1 MPDNQLHKSQPDAI
15 SFCFVVLC
23 QSWEELDKKNIRFG
37 HWCWTRYPCITW
49 RTKTVRSRCW
59 QIWEG
64 FMSSGMC
71 HWMCD
76 MIPNF
81 RRNVAPSLSGVSSP
95 STYPTKGHNI
105 PVDLNFHQHRCENLK
120 SQTSITVYK
129 IPKSFKDIRYCT
141 CIYLC
146 NMFLMNWY
154 VLVPYCPLWD
164 TQCLLRPGS
173 WLEETKDAP

>member
-120 SQTSITVYK
+120 RHRVNRYLYFGGACDFSCMVQQSMKSVSPWRWNQHAS
-129 IPKSFKDIRYCT
+129 PKR
-141 CIYLC
+141 L
-146 NMFLMNWY
+146 
-154 VLVPYCPLWD
+154 
-164 TQCLLRPGS
+164 
-173 WLEETKDAP
+173 